1 MTSLK
6 VLLEGNEIGQKF
18 SKIYI
23 EENRQRYT
31 NKDQNGRKQLQENL
45 LRKMDDSIKEGK
57 KETQKKI
64 KARQEKR
71 KEGKEKKKWERLEG
85 KGGVA

>member
-1 MTSLK
+1 MGKRSLR
-6 VLLEGNEIGQKF
+6 
-18 SKIYI
+18 YI
-23 EENRQRYT
+23 EEEKRQRYR
-31 NKDQNGRKQLQENL
+31 NKDQNGRKQLQENV

-71 KEGKEKKKWERLEG
+71 KEGKEKKKWGRLEG

>member
-1 MTSLK
+1 MGKSSLK
-6 VLLEGNEIGQKF
+6 
-18 SKIYI
+18 YI
-23 EENRQRYT
+23 EEEKRQRYT

-71 KEGKEKKKWERLEG
+71 KEGKEKKKWGRLEG
-85 KGGVA
+85 NGGVA

>member
-1 MTSLK
+1 MKKKEDKDTQ
-6 VLLEGNEIGQKF
+6 I
-18 SKIYI
+18 KIKM
-23 EENRQRYT
+23 E
-31 NKDQNGRKQLQENL
+31 ENL

-71 KEGKEKKKWERLEG
+71 KEGKGKKKWGRLEG

>member
-1 MTSLK
+1 MGKSSLR
-6 VLLEGNEIGQKF
+6 
-18 SKIYI
+18 YI
-23 EENRQRYT
+23 EEEKRQRYT

-71 KEGKEKKKWERLEG
+71 KEGKGKKKWGRLEG

>member
-1 MTSLK
+1 MGKSSLK
-6 VLLEGNEIGQKF
+6 
-18 SKIYI
+18 YI
-23 EENRQRYT
+23 EEEKRQRYT

-64 KARQEKR
+64 KARQE
-71 KEGKEKKKWERLEG
+71 
-85 KGGVA
+85 

>member
-1 MTSLK
+1 MGKSSLK
-6 VLLEGNEIGQKF
+6 
-18 SKIYI
+18 YI
-23 EENRQRYT
+23 EEEKRQRYT
-31 NKDQNGRKQLQENL
+31 NKDHNGRRQLQENL

-71 KEGKEKKKWERLEG
+71 KEGKEKKKWGRLEG

>member
-1 MTSLK
+1 MGKSSLR
-6 VLLEGNEIGQKF
+6 
-18 SKIYI
+18 YI
-23 EENRQRYT
+23 EEEKRQRYT

-64 KARQEKR
+64 KVRQEKR

-85 KGGVA
+85 KGGVT

>member
-1 MTSLK
+1 MGKSSLR
-6 VLLEGNEIGQKF
+6 
-18 SKIYI
+18 YI
-23 EENRQRYT
+23 KEEKRQRYT

-71 KEGKEKKKWERLEG
+71 KEGKEKKKWGRLEG

>member
-1 MTSLK
+1 MGKSSLRY
-6 VLLEGNEIGQKF
+6 F
-18 SKIYI
+18 
-23 EENRQRYT
+23 EEEKRQRYT

-45 LRKMDDSIKEGK
+45 LRNMDESIKEGK

-64 KARQEKR
+64 KTRQEKR

-85 KGGVA
+85 NGGVA